1 MVGDHVA
8 ARLRQRQDGAVHAPD
23 QALTGCASLVCTT
36 EDIIGARYALVRP
49 IFLLTKG
56 APAGAAK
63 DLIDYILSAEGQKTI
78 RDNGLI
84 PAK

>member
-1 MVGDHVA
+1 
-8 ARLRQRQDGAVHAPD
+8 
-23 QALTGCASLVCTT
+23 
-36 EDIIGARYALVRP
+36 VRP

-63 DLIDYILSAEGQKTI
+63 DLIDYILSPEGQKTI
-78 RDNGLI
+78 HDLGLI